1 VILQLLVIIVIGVT
15 SMDSR
20 VNEDGASLTVTPHY
34 GQIGVVSAHVVG
46 SPEEAA
52 LMVRETRLKAPAG
65 ASYGGKE
72 VIGYEGML
80 YRVHSDSLAHWR
92 VAVPEVRF
100 LMPEVVNTDSMATT
114 R

>member
-1 VILQLLVIIVIGVT
+1 MILQLLIIIIIGVT

-20 VNEDGASLTVTPHY
+20 VNDDGASLTVTPHY
-34 GQIGVVSAHVVG
+34 GQIGMVSAQLVD

-52 LMVRETRLKAPAG
+52 LLVRETRLEAPAG
-65 ASYGGKE
+65 TTFGGKE
-72 VIGYEGML
+72 VIGYEGRL
-80 YRVHSDSLAHWR
+80 YRVHSDSLAQWR

-100 LMPEVVNTDSMATT
+100 LMPEVVVDSTAEA